1 VIDLTV
7 TRAILDEVIERME
20 PLQGLELLDTIEN
33 DSQTKTVGKMNERAQ
48 KAQTSRDLQW
58 IADSLNLAASLV
70 RNELWVMKG
79 EGDALSDS

>member
-7 TRAILDEVIERME
+7 ARAILDEVIERME
-20 PLQGLELLDTIEN
+20 PLQGVELLDTIEA
-33 DSQTKTVGKMNERAQ
+33 DSQSKTIGKMTERAQ

-58 IADSLNLAASLV
+58 CADSLNLAASLV

-79 EGDALSDS
+79 EGDALGN